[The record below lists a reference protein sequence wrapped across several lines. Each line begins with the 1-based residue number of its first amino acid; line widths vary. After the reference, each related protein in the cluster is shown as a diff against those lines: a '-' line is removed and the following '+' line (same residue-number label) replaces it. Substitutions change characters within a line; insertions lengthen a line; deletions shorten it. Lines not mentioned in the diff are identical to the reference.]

1 MTDPRGS
8 EPQRVA
14 DQVVHRLADPVR
26 VDVGVR
32 PGRDIDAAGHPGGGQ
47 PGTGESG
54 AAAEQGPDVRPLQP
68 EAEPVLVAP
77 GQQQQV
83 VGEPGQPLGFR
94 AGAADRGGQLGRAA
108 AGPGRELEFPP
119 QHRERVA
126 QLVAG
131 VGDEGA
137 LPGQRPL
144 QPAEQVVHRAGQG
157 GDLVPGGRH
166 LDGRT
171 RRRPPRSDTAA
182 TCRRSRSTG
191 DSAARA
197 SP

>member
-1 MTDPRGS
+1 MTDPRGANRS
-8 EPQRVA
+8 ALPT
-14 DQVVHRLADPVR
+14 RLSTACRIRSGSTSAYVPGGTSTRPVT
-26 VDVGVR
+26 
-32 PGRDIDAAGHPGGGQ
+32 PAGGQ

-54 AAAEQGPDVRPLQP
+54 AAAEQVPDVRPLQP
-68 EAEPVLVAP
+68 EAEPLLVAP

-94 AGAADRGGQLGRAA
+94 PGAADRGGQLGLAA
-108 AGPGRELEFPP
+108 AGPGRELQFPP
-119 QHRERVA
+119 QHRERVT

-144 QPAEQVVHRAGQG
+144 QPTEQVVHRAGQR

-166 LDGRT
+166 LD
-171 RRRPPRSDTAA
+171 A
-182 TCRRSRSTG
+182 
-191 DSAARA
+191 
-197 SP
+197 